1 MCDNNYVWIRKKNKY
16 ERMFFIKID
25 KPPFYIGN
33 IDTDILNF
41 RSSSIDNTE
50 WVGNNDNTEIKL
62 FFLNNDTKKTKL
74 NVKTKNLF
82 NDFIDNVSLGYLF
95 VNNTQITNFLC
106 VVCDEITINQINQK
120 LKPFYHKLKFWK

>member
-25 KPPFYIGN
+25 KPPYYIGN

-50 WVGNNDNTEIKL
+50 WIGNNDNTAIKL

-74 NVKTKNLF
+74 NVKTRNLF
-82 NDFIDNVSLGYLF
+82 NNFIDNVSLGYLF

-106 VVCDEITINQINQK
+106 VVCDESTINQINKK
-120 LKPFYHKLKFWK
+120 LKPFYYKLKFWK

>member
-1 MCDNNYVWIRKKNKY
+1 MFDNNYVWIRKKNKY

-25 KPPFYIGN
+25 KPPYYIGN

-50 WVGNNDNTEIKL
+50 WIGNNDNTEIKL
-62 FFLNNDTKKTKL
+62 FFLNNDSKKTKL
-74 NVKTKNLF
+74 NVKTRNLF

-120 LKPFYHKLKFWK
+120 LKPFYYKLKFWK